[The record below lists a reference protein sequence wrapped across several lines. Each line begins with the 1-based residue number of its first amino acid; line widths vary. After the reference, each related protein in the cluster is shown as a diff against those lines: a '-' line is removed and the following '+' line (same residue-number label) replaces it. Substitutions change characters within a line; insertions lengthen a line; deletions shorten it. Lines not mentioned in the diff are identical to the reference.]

1 MSGEKMITV
10 PEDTYARLLGQ
21 AAFLRA
27 AIYALGG
34 KYEVSFDTLTK
45 HGPGQFELRGD
56 AERKTVTC
64 TLVESKA

>member
-1 MSGEKMITV
+1 MSDKMIEV
-10 PEDTYARLLGQ
+10 PESKYAALMGQ

-45 HGPGQFELRGD
+45 HGPGRFEMRGD

-64 TLVESKA
+64 TLVERDE